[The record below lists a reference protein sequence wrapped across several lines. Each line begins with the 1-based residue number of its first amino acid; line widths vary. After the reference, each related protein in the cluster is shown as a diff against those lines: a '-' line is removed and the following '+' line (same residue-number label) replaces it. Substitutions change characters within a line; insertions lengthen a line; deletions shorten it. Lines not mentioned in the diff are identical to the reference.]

1 MKVFNYLVLLGIT
14 LISQV
19 SLANQPTPAQIEQ
32 FKKLPK
38 SQQEQ
43 LARQYGVDLSLLE
56 SSSQAPA
63 SVNVVSQPVRV
74 QPSEPEA
81 EVKKNVEVQDQP
93 LPLFG
98 YDVLNGV
105 PGSFV
110 TLDNTPI
117 PTDYVLGAGDELLV
131 HVFGKEDQQYSLV
144 VDRSGHITLPKI
156 GPFSVSGKSF
166 KQVDEQLSALIE
178 ERIIGVNVTVSMGSM
193 RLMQVYITGE
203 ANQPGAYNVNG
214 LTTMTQAIIAAGG
227 VKPTGSL
234 RSIFL
239 KRKGRVVAQ
248 LDMYKLL
255 LEGDSSKDVR
265 LQKGDTLFIPTKQSN
280 ITISGEVTRPAHYEI
295 VGKTTLKDVVSYAG
309 GTVNTAYL
317 AAVTI
322 RKQTQKGIVV
332 DTIDYTTPA
341 GQQYKVSDG
350 DEIFF
355 HKASLNIVDAVAVR
369 GQVTKQGI
377 HSFRSGMKVSD
388 ILSSFE
394 EDLLPSADL
403 EYALVVREQGYRKG
417 IEVLQFELGKAM
429 ANPGS
434 TDDLTLRNR
443 DQIFVFS
450 TNLDA
455 DFWLGKGA
463 QKRIELE
470 RQRAI
475 DAQVGSSVSG
485 VSSVDKASDLADND
499 KLSLRER
506 ELMPILERLQE
517 QSSLALPAQIIQIT
531 GEVKFPGRYP
541 LTQNMTVS
549 DLIKAAGGLMEAA
562 YVEGIELIRFDARTT
577 DETKLLEK
585 VQLDLSRDDT
595 RNGEFVLQSKDRV
608 TVLKNTAWRSEM
620 TVELTGEVM
629 YPGVYAINRGDTI
642 LDVIERAGGL
652 TEFAYPNGAVFARES
667 LKERERKQMEH
678 LKSSLQ
684 SEIANLTLRRNSSS
698 ASFSS
703 SPSEAMALVENLSST
718 APLGRMVIDLPAIL
732 AGDQDAN
739 ILLANL
745 DRLHIPEFDKSVSII
760 GEVQFTSTHTFDY
773 GKSVEDYIRLAGGTK
788 KQADTDRVYV
798 VRANGSVMLPNNSFW
813 FSRNSESLQPGD
825 TIIVPVD
832 VDYLD
837 GLSTVASA
845 TQIMYQLGV
854 AWSAISD

>member
-1 MKVFNYLVLLGIT
+1 
-14 LISQV
+14 
-19 SLANQPTPAQIEQ
+19 
-32 FKKLPK
+32 
-38 SQQEQ
+38 
-43 LARQYGVDLSLLE
+43 
-56 SSSQAPA
+56 
-63 SVNVVSQPVRV
+63 
-74 QPSEPEA
+74 
-81 EVKKNVEVQDQP
+81 
-93 LPLFG
+93 
-98 YDVLNGV
+98 
-105 PGSFV
+105 
-110 TLDNTPI
+110 
-117 PTDYVLGAGDELLV
+117 
-131 HVFGKEDQQYSLV
+131 
-144 VDRSGHITLPKI
+144 
-156 GPFSVSGKSF
+156 
-166 KQVDEQLSALIE
+166 
-178 ERIIGVNVTVSMGSM
+178 
-193 RLMQVYITGE
+193 
-203 ANQPGAYNVNG
+203 
-214 LTTMTQAIIAAGG
+214 MTQAIIAAGG

-295 VGKTTLKDVVSYAG
+295 VGETALKDVVSYAG

-332 DTIDYTTPA
+332 ETIDYTTPA
-341 GQQYKVSDG
+341 GRQYKVSDG

-355 HKASLNIVDAVAVR
+355 HKASLNLVDAVAVR

-403 EYALVVREQGYRKG
+403 EYALVVREKGYRKG

-434 TDDLTLRNR
+434 TDDLTLSNR

-450 TNLDA
+450 TNLDV

-470 RQRAI
+470 RQRAN

-485 VSSVDKASDLADND
+485 VSSAAKASDLADND

-549 DLIKAAGGLMEAA
+549 DLVKAAGGLMEAA

-739 ILLANL
+739 ILLTNL

-760 GEVQFTSTHTFDY
+760 GEVQL
-773 GKSVEDYIRLAGGTK
+773 RL
-788 KQADTDRVYV
+788 
-798 VRANGSVMLPNNSFW
+798 L
-813 FSRNSESLQPGD
+813 
-825 TIIVPVD
+825 I
-832 VDYLD
+832 
-837 GLSTVASA
+837 LSITEKV
-845 TQIMYQLGV
+845 
-854 AWSAISD
+854 